1 MLWRCRSYSALICFQ
16 STRLRPAGSFGWL
29 SAVGA
34 AWRRIGLSPLRL
46 DREPESAAGKR
57 VQIAVKAKKAIQR
70 NGKKDN
76 LSSGGRQG
84 GVFGTTLPAS
94 TRQTDFVHNPIFSH
108 FYNAEKANEI
118 TRQYFP
124 RELLLS
130 SPGSGGETAVVWFTG
145 LDEDY
150 VFGSCLVGGDSSG
163 CRLNRAATQPGR
175 RKTGPQ

>member
-1 MLWRCRSYSALICFQ
+1 
-16 STRLRPAGSFGWL
+16 
-29 SAVGA
+29 VGA

-94 TRQTDFVHNPIFSH
+94 NRQTDLVHNTIFSH

-150 VFGSCLVGGDSSG
+150 VFGSCLVGWRFRPSRTAIRRQGEQDSGVKPNS
-163 CRLNRAATQPGR
+163 NRSEATLVF
-175 RKTGPQ
+175 